1 MIVNAPDLYG
11 LVVPRFPTQVI
22 GILWGVIALGM
33 VWAMRA
39 RRWPAGARGVYALSL
54 VALGAFF
61 LGFTRGDPMPLVGGF
76 RLDVIGSALTLV
88 AASVAWGWLVS
99 RPPRADAPRR
109 VSTPDSNANP

>member
-1 MIVNAPDLYG
+1 
-11 LVVPRFPTQVI
+11 
-22 GILWGVIALGM
+22 M

-99 RPPRADAPRR
+99 RPPRTDAPWR